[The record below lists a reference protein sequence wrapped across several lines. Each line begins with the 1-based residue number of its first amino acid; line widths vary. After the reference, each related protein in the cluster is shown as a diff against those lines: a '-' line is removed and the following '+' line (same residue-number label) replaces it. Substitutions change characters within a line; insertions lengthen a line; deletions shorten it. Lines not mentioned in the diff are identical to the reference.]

1 MKINKKSTPKKTKKT
16 KAENIYSINNQEFRF
31 PSIIDRIMGLF
42 K

>member
-1 MKINKKSTPKKTKKT
+1 MKTNKKPAPKKIKKI

-31 PSIIDRIMGLF
+31 PSIIDRILGLF

>member
-1 MKINKKSTPKKTKKT
+1 MKTSKKPTPKKTKKT

-31 PSIIDRIMGLF
+31 PSIIDRIIGLF

>member
-1 MKINKKSTPKKTKKT
+1 MKTNKKPTPKKIKKT

-31 PSIIDRIMGLF
+31 PSIIDRIIELF

>member
-1 MKINKKSTPKKTKKT
+1 MKINKKPTPKKNKKT
-16 KAENIYSINNQEFRF
+16 KTENIYSINNQEFRF